1 MRKNVLDEMQVQRRN
16 KIGNQS
22 FFLLFYLLM
31 IDMGLNGFGITW
43 LKYPLNVYII
53 ILACMTYYLIRTIY
67 NNAYVGPK
75 NINKP
80 SRKKAVLV
88 GTIITAVISA
98 AFFIIQQ
105 NFIEIQTVDVNEN
118 GATILFVFGIVALVI
133 ISIAS
138 IIAKRQN
145 SKGDE

>member
-31 IDMGLNGFGITW
+31 TDIGLNGFGITW

-53 ILACMTYYLIRTIY
+53 MLACMTYYLIRTIF
-67 NNAYVGPK
+67 NNAYVGPE
-75 NINKP
+75 NVNKL
-80 SRKKAVLV
+80 SRRKAVLIGV
-88 GTIITAVISA
+88 IITAVISA
-98 AFFIIQQ
+98 VFFIIQQ
-105 NFIEIQTVDVNEN
+105 NFIEIKTVDVNEN

-133 ISIAS
+133 ISISS
-138 IIAKRQN
+138 IIAKRRN
-145 SKGDE
+145 SNGDE